1 MNRNLNW
8 LGKTGFGLSLV
19 PILTTFICLWF
30 IWFMQTRNS
39 LLGNLGGILF
49 TFGIIL
55 GSPIALIVSLVALKL
70 CTKRKWAVSGVII
83 GGIETLIIF
92 ITFMY
97 VLLFPNKSWSI

>member
-19 PILTTFICLWF
+19 PILTFICFWF
-30 IWFMQTRNS
+30 IWFMQTRSS
-39 LLGNLGGILF
+39 LLGNLGGILII
-49 TFGIIL
+49 FGIIF

-92 ITFMY
+92 IMFLCA
-97 VLLFPNKSWSI
+97 LLFAK

>member
-19 PILTTFICLWF
+19 PILTFICFWF
-30 IWFMQTRNS
+30 IQPGWDK
-39 LLGNLGGILF
+39 LLGVKL
-49 TFGIIL
+49 IIF
-55 GSPIALIVSLVALKL
+55 GSPIALIVSLVPLKL

-92 ITFMY
+92 ITFMCA
-97 VLLFPNKSWSI
+97 LLFFEYPAH

>member
-8 LGKTGFGLSLV
+8 LGKTGFGFSLV
-19 PILTTFICLWF
+19 TILTFICFW
-30 IWFMQTRNS
+30 IIQPGWVKEP
-39 LLGNLGGILF
+39 GVIL
-49 TFGIIL
+49 IIG

>member
-19 PILTTFICLWF
+19 PILTICFWF
-30 IWFMQTRNS
+30 IQPECDKQ
-39 LLGNLGGILF
+39 LGVIL
-49 TFGIIL
+49 IIG

-92 ITFMY
+92 IFFMGM
-97 VLLFPNKSWSI
+97 LLFFEVPTV